1 MLEPSSAFVQNRPM
15 PKLKL
20 YFFPGTCARV
30 SLIALEECG
39 AQFDTQLVK
48 LMTGEHRSPE
58 YLAINPL
65 GKVPTLLVD
74 GQPLTETLAIIGYL
88 QRSFPGTHL
97 MPESADA
104 FTEARHYS
112 TLAWLSSTVQ
122 PLVTRI
128 LLPQLLCDLPEGAGR
143 VYTQGTDA
151 MRWQL
156 RTVEALLEMQPWL
169 LGSQWSV
176 ADAFLFWIFDQITQ
190 ADFPAR
196 EFPNINAHSA
206 RSIERPAI
214 QRAVEHEK
222 RAGMEMA
229 KLGLPAG
236 PPSRPGK
243 KS

>member
-1 MLEPSSAFVQNRPM
+1 M

-88 QRSFPGTHL
+88 QRSFPGAHL
-97 MPESADA
+97 MPQSGDA
-104 FTEARHYS
+104 FTEARNYAE
-112 TLAWLSSTVQ
+112 LAWLSSTVQ

-128 LLPQLLCDLPEGAGR
+128 LLPQLLCDLPEGADR
-143 VYTQGTDA
+143 VYVQGTDA

-156 RTVEALLEMQPWL
+156 RTVEARLAAQPWL
-169 LGSQWSV
+169 LGSQWSL
-176 ADAFLFWIFDQITQ
+176 ADAFLCWIFDQIAQ
-190 ADFPAR
+190 ADFPAG
-196 EFPNINAHSA
+196 EFPNISAHSV
-206 RSIERPAI
+206 RSMARPAV
-214 QRAVEHEK
+214 QRALDHEK

-236 PPSRPGK
+236 PPPRLGK